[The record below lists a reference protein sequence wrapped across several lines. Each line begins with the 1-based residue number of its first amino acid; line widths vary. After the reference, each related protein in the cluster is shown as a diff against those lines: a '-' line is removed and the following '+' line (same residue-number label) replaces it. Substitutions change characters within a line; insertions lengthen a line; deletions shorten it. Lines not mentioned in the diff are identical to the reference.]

1 MVVIHQYQNH
11 TKTQRQLQANI
22 SDEYRCRT
30 SQWNTCKWIQSS
42 KGFPS
47 WWLVLSQR
55 CRNGLTYIIHHINR
69 VKVGNHMIIYLMRCR
84 ERLWKKNPTF
94 LHDKSPGETRDT
106 VICLNAIVNLIKK
119 FHLCVYC
126 MLNIVFPLLLCAFF
140 LSFLSSFCF
149 CFSRVFL
156 YKHPWFSIAI
166 CSWIATNEGQT
177 DVCQIIHLRELLPVI
192 PIFLKSHTIGYRLTF

>member
-1 MVVIHQYQNH
+1 MVIIHQYQNH
-11 TKTQRQLQANI
+11 TKTPGQLQANI

-69 VKVGNHMIIYLMRCR
+69 RKVRNHMIIYLLRCR

-106 VICLNAIVNLIKK
+106 GICLHVIVNLIKK
-119 FHLCVYC
+119 ISSRCILYVEHIFPSSPPLC
-126 MLNIVFPLLLCAFF
+126 PF
-140 LSFLSSFCF
+140 LSLLSSFYF
-149 CFSRVFL
+149 CFSRVSL
-156 YKHPWFSIAI
+156 YKHPWFYIAI
-166 CSWIATNEGQT
+166 CSWIATNEGKT
-177 DVCQIIHLRELLPVI
+177 YICHIITQEDCFQLYP
-192 PIFLKSHTIGYRLTF
+192 FSWNYT